1 MITVIFFRKSI
12 IQNFEFDWLFHSPIY
27 FVLCSS
33 SLFLDSPFN
42 PKRIVV
48 TCEREEEI
56 TMKTPTTKV
65 VNLKTKKSLSKRP
78 RLQDVI
84 DIDTPIRAIACL
96 KKIDDMRRFEETED
110 CFILG
115 FDPYAAVGLSVDSSA
130 DDVSVIAEK
139 GKILPHRLLAEI
151 TPTQDICVSN
161 SRLRPRLMRAIVK
174 RLPRVRTGRAGIA
187 MQRVVFTG
195 RIKGM

>member
-1 MITVIFFRKSI
+1 MTRKDCRGPIVLNFFKQKIMITVIFFRKSI

-139 GKILPHRLLAEI
+139 GKVHYKYKLQPFFPLL
-151 TPTQDICVSN
+151 S
-161 SRLRPRLMRAIVK
+161 M
-174 RLPRVRTGRAGIA
+174 
-187 MQRVVFTG
+187 F
-195 RIKGM
+195 